1 MPLVSSR
8 TPRIE
13 GRSFI
18 SRLIVA
24 PGMGL
29 GEVLSGEELSI
40 RRVGVIIV
48 GWLALVCVISVLLLL
63 YTAFI
68 V

>member
-1 MPLVSSR
+1 
-8 TPRIE
+8 
-13 GRSFI
+13 
-18 SRLIVA
+18 
-24 PGMGL
+24 MGL
-29 GEVLSGEELSI
+29 GDVLSGEELSI

>member
-1 MPLVSSR
+1 
-8 TPRIE
+8 
-13 GRSFI
+13 
-18 SRLIVA
+18 
-24 PGMGL
+24 MGL

>member
-1 MPLVSSR
+1 M
-8 TPRIE
+8 
-13 GRSFI
+13 

-29 GEVLSGEELSI
+29 GDVLSGEELSI